1 MLLKYV
7 YLVLESRTYL
17 EVYLMSNSPEQLA
30 KAREKAAIANK
41 GNKNGARKS
50 RVLNDTLKRRL
61 MQEDGEEANKV
72 ISALLTE
79 AKEGNVAAIREV
91 MDRAEGKVQNQ
102 TDIISSD
109 GSLQSN
115 LKIEFVDAADPKVS
129 E

>member
-1 MLLKYV
+1 MP
-7 YLVLESRTYL
+7 
-17 EVYLMSNSPEQLA
+17 NSPEQLA
-30 KAREKAAIANK
+30 KAREKAAIVNK

-72 ISALLTE
+72 IMALLTK
-79 AKEGNVAAIREV
+79 AKEGDVAAIREV
-91 MDRAEGKVQNQ
+91 MDRAEGKVQSQ

-115 LKIEFVDAADPKVS
+115 LKIEFVDATDPEVS
-129 E
+129 K

>member
-1 MLLKYV
+1 MDK
-7 YLVLESRTYL
+7 E
-17 EVYLMSNSPEQLA
+17 EQLKLA
-30 KAREKAAIANK
+30 QKKATIVNK

-50 RVLNDTLKRRL
+50 RILNDTLKRRL

-72 ISALLTE
+72 ITALLNE

-91 MDRAEGKVQNQ
+91 MDRAEGKVQSQ

-109 GSLQSN
+109 GSLQNN